1 MAIQRFQP
9 SFTRLTQSEIKPWRK
24 IPVAVTGDALNRMN
38 VMQNRLK
45 PITSHKNFTGQAF
58 TIDAFH
64 GDNAAIHVALK
75 SVQSGDV
82 VVINGGGLTDRA
94 LWGGILHQLAKRQ
107 GVVGVIVDGAVR
119 DVEELEEFGLPVFC
133 AGISPAG
140 PSKGWGGAINSPVSC
155 GGIVV
160 MPGDLVHG
168 DADGIV
174 VIPQDRINETL
185 KAAQSRLEAENAI
198 LKRLEDGEFTADIF
212 NINDI
217 EDM

>member
-1 MAIQRFQP
+1 
-9 SFTRLTQSEIKPWRK
+9 
-24 IPVAVTGDALNRMN
+24 
-38 VMQNRLK
+38 
-45 PITSHKNFTGQAF
+45 
-58 TIDAFH
+58 
-64 GDNAAIHVALK
+64 
-75 SVQSGDV
+75 
-82 VVINGGGLTDRA
+82 
-94 LWGGILHQLAKRQ
+94 
-107 GVVGVIVDGAVR
+107 
-119 DVEELEEFGLPVFC
+119 
-133 AGISPAG
+133 
-140 PSKGWGGAINSPVSC
+140 
-155 GGIVV
+155 